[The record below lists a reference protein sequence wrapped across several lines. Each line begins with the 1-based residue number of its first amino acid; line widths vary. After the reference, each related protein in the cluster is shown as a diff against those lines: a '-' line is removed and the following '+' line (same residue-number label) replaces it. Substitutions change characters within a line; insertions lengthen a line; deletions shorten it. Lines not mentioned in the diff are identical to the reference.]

1 MTNDLYTRVLVGLVF
16 VMSVAAW
23 SRPVVAEDRATHETP
38 GAVTV
43 EGAVETALR
52 QNPELRARKQERAT
66 AQGVLLQTR
75 AYPNPELGLDLE
87 TDRFFAGDGEGRRS
101 IGITQTIVTAGKRS
115 QRQDN
120 ARLGVTVVEQ
130 TIEDAKRRLIAEVE
144 DAFYRLLFTQE
155 RLKFAREQID
165 LANRLVVLSEGRFRE
180 GFAPEMDVTLAKVD
194 YHTRLQEAVGLEQE
208 LVDARAALNT
218 LMGQAVDEPVAA
230 QGILLAAPVLM
241 KKNSSLQE
249 EALGRRPDL
258 RALTGEFKQAEG
270 KVALVRA
277 ERVPDLAI
285 SLGFTEER
293 TVFDAPGLSDRDR
306 LMGVTLSIP
315 LPLFDRK
322 RGDLMS
328 AQSRVRRAESERE
341 ALRTRIAREVHV
353 ASTRITSAEQRL
365 NHFAGDVV
373 PLAKSNLDLTRQA
386 YEQGLAGILQILEA
400 QRRFAETQLGYLAVQ
415 YEHRLAFAALKR
427 DLGGDV
433 GERQPAEVQTEGDR
447 P

>member
-1 MTNDLYTRVLVGLVF
+1 MTRD
-16 VMSVAAW
+16 VAE
-23 SRPVVAEDRATHETP
+23 RPVLKGFVLIVMTSVVVWSQAISAKDRETP
-38 GAVTV
+38 RVVTV

-52 QNPELRARKQERAT
+52 QNPDLNAREQERET
-66 AQGVLLQTR
+66 AQGALLQTR
-75 AYPNPELGLDLE
+75 AYPNPELDLAVE

-101 IGITQTIVTAGKRS
+101 VGITQTIVTAGKRR

-130 TIEDAKRRLIAEVE
+130 AIENAKRLLIAEVE
-144 DAFYRLLFTQE
+144 EAFYRLLFTQE
-155 RLKFAREQID
+155 RVKFTREQID
-165 LANRLVVLSEGRFRE
+165 LADRLVALSEGRFRE

-208 LVDARAALNT
+208 MVDARAALNT

-230 QGILLAAPVLM
+230 QGTLLAAPVLM

-249 EALGRRPDL
+249 EAIGRRPDL

-270 KVALVRA
+270 EVSLVRA

-341 ALRTRIAREVHV
+341 ALRTRIARDVHV

>member
-1 MTNDLYTRVLVGLVF
+1 MTKDLYTRVLVGLVF
-16 VMSVAAW
+16 VMSVGAW
-23 SRPVVAEDRATHETP
+23 SRPVVAEDRTTHEP
-38 GAVTV
+38 PRDVTV
-43 EGAVETALR
+43 KGAVETALR
-52 QNPELRARKQERAT
+52 QNPELKAREQERAT

-75 AYPNPELGLDLE
+75 AYPNPELDLALE

-101 IGITQTIVTAGKRS
+101 IGIGQTIVTAGKRR

-165 LANRLVVLSEGRFRE
+165 LANRLVALSEGRFRE

-218 LMGQAVDEPVAA
+218 LMGRAADESITA
-230 QGILLAAPVLM
+230 QGTLRAAPVLM
-241 KKNSSLQE
+241 RQTSALQE

-258 RALTGEFKQAEG
+258 RALSAEFERAEG
-270 KVALVRA
+270 EVALVRA
-277 ERVPDLAI
+277 ERVPDLAV
-285 SLGFTEER
+285 SLDLTEER

-306 LMGVTLSIP
+306 LLGAKLSIP

-322 RGDLMS
+322 RGNLMA
-328 AQSRVRRAESERE
+328 AQSRLRQAESERE
-341 ALRTRIAREVHV
+341 ALKARIAQEVHV
-353 ASTRITSAEQRL
+353 AFARIASAEERL
-365 NHFAGDVV
+365 HHFESDVV
-373 PLAKSNLDLTRQA
+373 PLAKNNLDLTRQA
-386 YEQGLAGILQILEA
+386 YEQGLAGILQIMEA
-400 QRRFAETQLGYLAVQ
+400 QRRFAETQLGYLGAQ
-415 YEHRLAFAALKR
+415 YEHRLALVALERDIGGRVDAAATTR
-427 DLGGDV
+427 PPD
-433 GERQPAEVQTEGDR
+433 EGDK